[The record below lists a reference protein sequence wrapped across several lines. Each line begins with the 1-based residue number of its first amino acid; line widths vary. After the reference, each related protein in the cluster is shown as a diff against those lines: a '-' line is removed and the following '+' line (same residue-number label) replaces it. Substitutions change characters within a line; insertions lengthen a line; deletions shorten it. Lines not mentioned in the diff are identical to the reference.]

1 MLKNKTYIVEY
12 TNEDM
17 VGNQVLTMQV
27 EADSLDEAYAMMDWT
42 YPNLTVDTIY
52 PAGAGYADL

>member
-1 MLKNKTYIVEY
+1 MKKQIYIVEY

-27 EADSLDEAYAMMDWT
+27 EADSLTDAYEIMDEN
-42 YPNLTVDTIY
+42 YPDLALDTIY
-52 PAGAGYADL
+52 PLGSGY